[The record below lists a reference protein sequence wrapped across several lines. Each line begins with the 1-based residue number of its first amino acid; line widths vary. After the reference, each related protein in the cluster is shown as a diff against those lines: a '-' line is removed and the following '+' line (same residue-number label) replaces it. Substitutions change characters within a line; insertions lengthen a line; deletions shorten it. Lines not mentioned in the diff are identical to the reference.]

1 MRLNAS
7 LLGKKAEINRE
18 QASGI
23 FALNSVYNEIIQTW
37 PTSKLGWAI
46 QNATYTNK
54 FLDVSDYETGIT
66 GIDISEDGKKLLVSG
81 LADDGLDIFT
91 LLNPFDVSTAEHDG
105 FIANT
110 VGEAYVEDCA
120 WQTGGNAAFY
130 VGRQRDYVTK
140 VPLSTPYDF
149 SSAGTQT
156 EGERLLTLAGS
167 SNDSNPQGL
176 FFKYDGTKL
185 YTSNSTNSKV
195 CEYNLTGS
203 PWDISTGNVSFVT
216 AFSTAT
222 QTTTPNGI
230 YFGDSGSKLFVISN
244 SNKTIYEYDCS
255 TAYSLSPSSVSYNN
269 VSYTLASSLSGTT
282 PTVNTGLCFSPSGKT
297 MYVTS
302 NGSDSIY
309 QFTTEET

>member
-23 FALNSVYNEIIQTW
+23 FALNSVYNEIIRTW
-37 PTSKLGWAI
+37 PNSKLGWAI

-54 FLDVSDYETGIT
+54 FLDVSDFETNIS

-81 LADDGLDIFT
+81 LTGDGWDIFT
-91 LLNPFDVSTAEHDG
+91 LSNSFDVSTADHDG

-110 VGEAYVEDCA
+110 LSEANVEDCA
-120 WQTGGNAAFY
+120 WQTGGNAAFL
-130 VGRQRDYVTK
+130 VGRGLDSVIK

-156 EGERLLTLAGS
+156 ESDRLLTLAGS
-167 SNDSNPQGL
+167 TNDSNPQGL
-176 FFKYDGTKL
+176 FFKSDGTKL

-222 QTTTPNGI
+222 QTTTPHGI

-244 SNKTIYEYDCS
+244 NNQTIYEYDCS
-255 TAYSLSPSSVSYNN
+255 TAYSLSSSSVSYNN
-269 VSYTLASSLSGTT
+269 VSYTIAASLSNKS
-282 PTVNTGLCFSPSGKT
+282 PTVNTSLCFSPSGKT
-297 MYVTS
+297 MFVTS
-302 NGSDSIY
+302 NGSDTIF
-309 QFTTEET
+309 QFETEET

>member
-23 FALNSVYNEIIQTW
+23 FALNSVYNEIIETW
-37 PTSKLGWAI
+37 PSSKLGWSI

-54 FLDVSDYETGIT
+54 FLNVSNYETGVT
-66 GIDISEDGKKLLVSG
+66 GIDISEDGKKLIVSG
-81 LADDGLDIFT
+81 LTGDGWDIFT
-91 LLNPFDVSTAEHDG
+91 LLNSFDVSTAEHDG

-110 VGEAYVEDCA
+110 VGETNAEDCA
-120 WQTGGNAAFY
+120 WQTGGNAAFL
-130 VGRQRDYVTK
+130 VGRGRDRVIK

-156 EGERLLTLAGS
+156 ESDRLLTLTSS
-167 SNDSNPQGL
+167 SNDANPQGL
-176 FFKYDGTKL
+176 FFKSDGTKL

-222 QTTTPNGI
+222 QTTTPHGI

-244 SNKTIYEYDCS
+244 NNQTIYEYDCS
-255 TAYSLSPSSVSYNN
+255 TAYSLSSSSVSYNN
-269 VSYTLASSLSGTT
+269 VSYTIASSLSDTAPTT
-282 PTVNTGLCFSPSGKT
+282 NTSLCFSPSGKT
-297 MYVTS
+297 MFVTS
-302 NGSDSIY
+302 NGSDHIY

>member
-1 MRLNAS
+1 MRLNAGI
-7 LLGKKAEINRE
+7 LGKRAEINRE
-18 QASGI
+18 YASGI
-23 FALNSVYNEIIQTW
+23 FALSSVYNEITKIW
-37 PTSKLGWAI
+37 PNSKLGWAL
-46 QNATYTNK
+46 QNAIYTNNRLSMLG
-54 FLDVSDYETGIT
+54 LDGAVTGV
-66 GIDISEDGKKLLVSG
+66 DISEDGKKLLVSG
-81 LADDGLDIFT
+81 LGDDGLDIFT
-91 LLNPFDVSTAEHDG
+91 LAHPFDISTASHDG

-110 VGEAYVEDCA
+110 VGESQVEDCA

-130 VGRQRDYVTK
+130 LGRGRDRVTK

-156 EGERLLTLAGS
+156 ESERLLTLADS

-230 YFGDSGSKLFVISN
+230 YFGDSGSKLFVIN
-244 SNKTIYEYDCS
+244 SSTQTIYEYDCS
-255 TAYSLSPSSVSYNN
+255 TAYSLSSGSVSYNN

-282 PTVNTGLCFSPSGKT
+282 PTVNTSLCFSPSGKT

>member
-23 FALNSVYNEIIQTW
+23 FALNSVYNEIIETW
-37 PTSKLGWAI
+37 PSSKLGWSI

-54 FLDVSDYETGIT
+54 FLNVSNYETGVT
-66 GIDISEDGKKLLVSG
+66 GIDISEDGKKLIVSG
-81 LADDGLDIFT
+81 LTGDGWDIFT
-91 LLNPFDVSTAEHDG
+91 LLNSFDVSTAEHDG

-110 VGEAYVEDCA
+110 VGETNAEDCA
-120 WQTGGNAAFY
+120 WQTGGNAAFL
-130 VGRQRDYVTK
+130 VGRGRDRVLK

-156 EGERLLTLAGS
+156 ESDRLLTLTSS
-167 SNDSNPQGL
+167 SNDANPQGL
-176 FFKYDGTKL
+176 FFKSDGTKL

-222 QTTTPNGI
+222 QTTTPHGI

-244 SNKTIYEYDCS
+244 NNQTIYEYDCS
-255 TAYSLSPSSVSYNN
+255 TAYSLSSSSVSYNN
-269 VSYTLASSLSGTT
+269 VSYTIASSLSDTAPTT
-282 PTVNTGLCFSPSGKT
+282 NTSLCFSPSGKT
-297 MYVTS
+297 MFVTS
-302 NGSDSIY
+302 NGSDHIY